1 MKLTTPNSE
10 NLPRIKKL
18 YRSAFPRIERKPFRF
33 IMRQCRRG
41 EAELFAVEADDG
53 RFAGLAFLVKYK
65 DIVLLDYFAVHT
77 KLRGKGIG
85 SRALRTLLERYA
97 NKRLIL
103 EIESVDEPCK
113 NLAER
118 QKRRE
123 FYLRNGMQP
132 AGFTAH
138 VFLTELEVLTA
149 GKPVTFGEYRE
160 LYRAQAGAR
169 AARHVTLSRYSQ

>member
-1 MKLTTPNSE
+1 MKLTAPSSE
-10 NLPRIKKL
+10 DIPRIKKL

-33 IMRQCRRG
+33 IMRQCGRG
-41 EAELFAVEADDG
+41 EAELFAVRADDED
-53 RFAGLAFLVKYK
+53 FAGMAFLVKYG
-65 DIVLLDYFAVHT
+65 DIVLLDYFAVHP
-77 KLRGKGIG
+77 KLRGKGLG

-97 NKRLIL
+97 DKRLIL
-103 EIESVDEPCK
+103 EIESVDVPCK

-123 FYLRNGMQP
+123 FYLRNGMRP

-160 LYRAQAGAR
+160 LYRAQAGAN
-169 AARHVTLSRYSQ
+169 AARRITPSRYSK